1 MARARNPNRDKAFEI
16 YSKSN
21 GDIKLKDI
29 AIQLNIPDSRIR
41 KWKTEDKWDEK
52 IKERSDS
59 AKGALLL
66 DKGSE
71 KEQKRKP
78 GGQQGNN
85 NAAKPH
91 GFGNKNAV
99 GNDGGAPKRNTNA
112 VKTGEFQTIWLDY
125 LSDEERQFYD
135 SIDTDKLRQ
144 VNEDIRLLTWRENM
158 MMKRIHELR
167 DGIDNIEVDT
177 TEEAEVKRVPVE
189 VYDEQLGKM
198 VLKVGF
204 TREIKVTE
212 VKTKQKSMLAE
223 ILRIEEALT
232 RVQDKKAKLVQL
244 KHKIEVDY
252 ERLELERK
260 RVEMLVKNSGE
271 LSDEKEDEEAVFS
284 YLEALNSQAKMVW
297 KDDD

>member
-1 MARARNPNRDKAFEI
+1 MAKARSPNRDKAFEI
-16 YSKSN
+16 WKKSN
-21 GDIKLKDI
+21 GKIPLKEI
-29 AIQLNIPDSRIR
+29 AEQLDVSDSLIR
-41 KWKTEDKWDEK
+41 KWKNIDKWDDEFNGNVT
-52 IKERSDS
+52 IPNSNVTNELN
-59 AKGALLL
+59 GNVT
-66 DKGSE
+66 
-71 KEQKRKP
+71 KRKP
-78 GGQQGNN
+78 GGQPGNG
-85 NAAKPH
+85 NAKGH
-91 GFGNKNAV
+91 GAPLGNKNGE
-99 GNDGGAPKRNTNA
+99 GNNGGAPPRNTNA

-125 LSDEERQFYD
+125 LSEEERQFYD

-204 TREIKVTE
+204 TREMKVTE

-244 KHKIEVDY
+244 KHKIEFDY
-252 ERLELERK
+252 KHLELEHQR
-260 RVEMLVKNSGE
+260 
-271 LSDEKEDEEAVFS
+271 
-284 YLEALNSQAKMVW
+284 LEAYKNNQ
-297 KDDD
+297 KDSNNDVPKNIKISIVRKQKDG

>member
-78 GGQQGNN
+78 GGQPGNGNAKGHGAPLGNKNGQGNN
-85 NAAKPH
+85 
-91 GFGNKNAV
+91 
-99 GNDGGAPKRNTNA
+99 GGAPPRNTNA

-125 LSDEERQFYD
+125 LSDEERKFYD

-204 TREIKVTE
+204 TREMKVTE

-244 KHKIEVDY
+244 KHKIEFDY
-252 ERLELERK
+252 KHLELEHQR
-260 RVEMLVKNSGE
+260 
-271 LSDEKEDEEAVFS
+271 
-284 YLEALNSQAKMVW
+284 LEAYKNNQ
-297 KDDD
+297 KDSNNDIPKNIKISIVRKQKDG

>member
-1 MARARNPNRDKAFEI
+1 MAKARSPNRDKAFEI
-16 YSKSN
+16 WKKSN
-21 GDIKLKDI
+21 GKIPLKEI
-29 AIQLNIPDSRIR
+29 AEQLDVSDSLIR
-41 KWKTEDKWDEK
+41 KWKNIDKWDDEFNGNVT
-52 IKERSDS
+52 IPNSNVTNELN
-59 AKGALLL
+59 GNVT
-66 DKGSE
+66 
-71 KEQKRKP
+71 KRKP
-78 GGQQGNN
+78 GGQPGNG
-85 NAAKPH
+85 NAKGH
-91 GFGNKNAV
+91 GAPLGNKNGE
-99 GNDGGAPKRNTNA
+99 GNNGGAPPRNTNA

-125 LSDEERQFYD
+125 LSEEERQFYD

-204 TREIKVTE
+204 TREMKVTE

-244 KHKIEVDY
+244 KHKIEFDY
-252 ERLELERK
+252 KHLELEHQR
-260 RVEMLVKNSGE
+260 
-271 LSDEKEDEEAVFS
+271 
-284 YLEALNSQAKMVW
+284 LEAYKNNQ
-297 KDDD
+297 KDSNNDIPKNIKISIVRKQKDG

>member
-1 MARARNPNRDKAFEI
+1 MAKARSPNRDKAFEI
-16 YSKSN
+16 WKKSN
-21 GDIKLKDI
+21 GKIPLKEI
-29 AIQLNIPDSRIR
+29 AEQLDVSDSLIR
-41 KWKTEDKWDEK
+41 KWKNIDKWDDEFNGNVT
-52 IKERSDS
+52 IPNSNVTNELN
-59 AKGALLL
+59 GNVT
-66 DKGSE
+66 
-71 KEQKRKP
+71 KRKP
-78 GGQQGNN
+78 GGQPGNENAKGHGAPLGNKNGQGNN
-85 NAAKPH
+85 
-91 GFGNKNAV
+91 
-99 GNDGGAPKRNTNA
+99 GGAPPRNTNA

-125 LSDEERQFYD
+125 LSDEERKFYD

-204 TREIKVTE
+204 TREMKVTE

-244 KHKIEVDY
+244 KHKIEFDY
-252 ERLELERK
+252 KHLELEHQR
-260 RVEMLVKNSGE
+260 
-271 LSDEKEDEEAVFS
+271 
-284 YLEALNSQAKMVW
+284 LEAYKNNQ
-297 KDDD
+297 KDSNNDVPKNIKISIVRKQKDG